1 MAWSAKVLAELEA
14 FEATKADDLEG
25 LIQEQVVRE
34 KEARDL
40 AREYNGL
47 SHEWKQA
54 DGVSDADRAAIRSL
68 SLKAQELSAIVQQ
81 RFKEVQKLSEDRA
94 RKKQGALT
102 NLRQRRR
109 SVTIYRPESVVTPG
123 FVDKKA

>member
-1 MAWSAKVLAELEA
+1 MAWSEKVLAELEA
-14 FEATKADDLEG
+14 FETTKADDLEG
-25 LIQEQVVRE
+25 LIQDQVLRE
-34 KEARDL
+34 KEARDF

-54 DGVSDADRAAIRSL
+54 DQVSDANRAAIRSL
-68 SLKAQELSAIVQQ
+68 SLKAQELSAVVQQ
-81 RFKEVQKLSEDRA
+81 RFIDAQKLCEERA
-94 RKKQGALT
+94 REKQGALT

-123 FVDKKA
+123 FVDRKA